1 MAGRHP
7 ILAHGLDGGR
17 DVRVRLAQECLALW
31 SFPGRSEQGMSLI
44 VDAMREDGQEQAVVD
59 VVGVEKGR
67 PSWHLQLHGRIEAPA
82 PGPWVDVAVRL
93 TPVDGFEPVGRC
105 REDVADIVVAH
116 RNRRDRGELRG
127 AAWLN

>member
-59 VVGVEKGR
+59 VVGVEQGR
-67 PSWHLQLHGRIEAPA
+67 PPIRAN
-82 PGPWVDVAVRL
+82 R
-93 TPVDGFEPVGRC
+93 
-105 REDVADIVVAH
+105 VV
-116 RNRRDRGELRG
+116 DRGIRVNPIDG
-127 AAWLN
+127 A